1 MCVCARTKTNQ
12 INNNQKTSKQKKKSP
27 KPLCENGQW
36 KLMTWLFF
44 FFNIGTYA
52 WCKNW
57 FYFSIN
63 KKERKATHVSVAC
76 VCLALK
82 VLHKKLCRQP
92 RKYGGNFL
100 RVGSLP
106 LPIRCYLCSLSKPLE
121 TEKDETAP
129 GGQSAVCCTLVPD
142 TTLMKPPASGPS
154 PLCI

>member
-1 MCVCARTKTNQ
+1 MNIHTKSQPN
-12 INNNQKTSKQKKKSP
+12 KQQPKNKQTKKSP

-44 FFNIGTYA
+44 FYIGTYA

-63 KKERKATHVSVAC
+63 KKRRKATHVSVAC

-92 RKYGGNFL
+92 QKCGGNFL
-100 RVGSLP
+100 RAGSLP
-106 LPIRCYLCSLSKPLE
+106 LLIRCYLCSLSRPLE

-129 GGQSAVCCTLVPD
+129 GAQSAVCCTLVPD
-142 TTLMKPPASGPS
+142 TTLMKPHASSPS

>member
-1 MCVCARTKTNQ
+1 MCVRTHKNQ
-12 INNNQKTSKQKKKSP
+12 PNKQQPKNKQTKKITQTS
-27 KPLCENGQW
+27 LW
-36 KLMTWLFF
+36 KRAVKANDLTFF

-142 TTLMKPPASGPS
+142 TTLMKPHTSGPS